1 MKSDVS
7 MPDFKSSYQKME
19 KIASSL
25 NAELANFH
33 VGRANTEMLVL
44 KILKSNF
51 CLYMCSKSMYDPIK
65 RPFYM

>member
-1 MKSDVS
+1 MYFSSAHNSQRAGDQTVKSDVT

-33 VGRANTEMLVL
+33 VGRANAEMLVHISHL
-44 KILKSNF
+44 
-51 CLYMCSKSMYDPIK
+51 
-65 RPFYM
+65 